1 MWRCLNSLAAIAS
14 GASMSACCSF
24 VPCHPAITVAGRVT
38 AISGE
43 PIAGAVIN
51 LHGMTDTS
59 DVNGCFLF
67 NGADALP
74 FEMLIR
80 AQGFEPLRVDVEAGS
95 YQALVVLVA
104 PNTGRD
110 SEVHLSKSRAFP
122 AKPVPGCA

>member
-1 MWRCLNSLAAIAS
+1 MPCWNSLAATIL
-14 GASMSACCSF
+14 GASLSGCCSF

-38 AISGE
+38 AVSGE
-43 PIAGAVIN
+43 PISGAVVN
-51 LHGMTDTS
+51 LHGMTDVS
-59 DVNGCFLF
+59 DDNGCFLF

-80 AQGFEPLRVDVEAGS
+80 AQGFEPLRVDIEAGS

-110 SEVHLSKSRAFP
+110 SEVRLSKSRAFP
-122 AKPVPGCA
+122 AQPVPGCA